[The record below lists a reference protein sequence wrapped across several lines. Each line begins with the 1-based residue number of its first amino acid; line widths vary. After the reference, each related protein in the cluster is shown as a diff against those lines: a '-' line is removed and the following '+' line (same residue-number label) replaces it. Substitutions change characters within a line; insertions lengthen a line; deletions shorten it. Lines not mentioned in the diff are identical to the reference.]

1 MAYRLIID
9 ENSVY
14 EIDEECECSRMTK
27 TEHEMQK
34 NRNRESFDRNKEYKE
49 IKQKYRRP
57 L

>member
-9 ENSVY
+9 EYSVY

-27 TEHEMQK
+27 TEYEMQI
-34 NRNRESFDRNKEYKE
+34 NRNRESFDRNEEYKE
-49 IKQKYRRP
+49 KEQKYRRP